1 VLHRRR
7 GRSGVKEM
15 PNLFAAL
22 AAVDL
27 PLEPIFCGGAGRTAQ
42 EREQWGSGCNFMSVR
57 PGVVIGYDRHEA
69 TMREMEKA
77 GFRIVPARKFIAGE
91 ETIAADARA
100 VVGIKG
106 SELLRGGGGPRCMTM
121 PLRRDEP

>member
-1 VLHRRR
+1 
-7 GRSGVKEM
+7 M
-15 PNLFAAL
+15 
-22 AAVDL
+22 
-27 PLEPIFCGGAGRTAQ
+27 GGG
-42 EREQWGSGCNFMSVR
+42 G
-57 PGVVIGYDRHEA
+57 GVVSGYDGHEA

-77 GFRIVPARKFIAGE
+77 GFQIVPARKFLAGE

-121 PLRRDEP
+121 PLRRDDP